1 MNEIFAMFNE
11 VISFPEV
18 LINKCTF
25 LPDYISMALLKS
37 IYFVPVLVFLYLLV
51 EILEKFVISNIPLF
65 IKLLRK
71 YGAFFSAATGIV
83 PECGYANVI
92 SVLYSRNIISR
103 GTLLAALIMCS
114 DDALPL
120 LFIDFSKVGVILPI
134 LVLKFIAAIAV
145 AYIADFLEVILNLR
159 IKKKDDLN
167 SMNMDI
173 NIHGCCYHAI
183 NTNDKHPRIINHTLV
198 HTLNVLI
205 FTFLVLSGLYF
216 GIGAF
221 GSTESF
227 ASVLMID
234 SPVSVLVVAA
244 LGLISNC
251 FISILIAIAFVLGLI
266 SFPAFLAGMI
276 TVTGLGLFNM
286 FKFAGKKEGI
296 LISFVLFVLGTGFG
310 LAFYYGLLT
319 VNSTFNLVK

>member
-1 MNEIFAMFNE
+1 M
-11 VISFPEV
+11 
-18 LINKCTF
+18 
-25 LPDYISMALLKS
+25 
-37 IYFVPVLVFLYLLV
+37 
-51 EILEKFVISNIPLF
+51 LF
-65 IKLLRK
+65 R
-71 YGAFFSAATGIV
+71 
-83 PECGYANVI
+83 
-92 SVLYSRNIISR
+92 
-103 GTLLAALIMCS
+103 
-114 DDALPL
+114 
-120 LFIDFSKVGVILPI
+120 
-134 LVLKFIAAIAV
+134 
-145 AYIADFLEVILNLR
+145 
-159 IKKKDDLN
+159 
-167 SMNMDI
+167 
-173 NIHGCCYHAI
+173 
-183 NTNDKHPRIINHTLV
+183 
-198 HTLNVLI
+198 
-205 FTFLVLSGLYF
+205 SGLYF